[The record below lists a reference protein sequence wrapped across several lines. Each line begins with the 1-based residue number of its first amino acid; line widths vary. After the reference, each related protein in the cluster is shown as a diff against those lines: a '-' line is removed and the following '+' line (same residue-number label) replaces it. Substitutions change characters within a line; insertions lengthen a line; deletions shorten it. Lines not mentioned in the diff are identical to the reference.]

1 MNEQQ
6 YLLTCISE
14 EAVEVAKDATK
25 AIRFGLYDMHKDN
38 GMISNAVRLIQELNE
53 LIALV
58 ELAGTKGYLD
68 LSMLNDPI
76 IKNNKIMKY
85 EKYAEYARQNGT
97 LDINWDNLERNVCSS
112 KDVNGICPHRNSH
125 CNFPKCEE

>member
-6 YLLTCISE
+6 YLLTCIAE
-14 EAVEVAKDATK
+14 EASEVVKDATK
-25 AIRFGLYDMHKDN
+25 AIRFGLYDMHQDN
-38 GMISNAVRLIQELNE
+38 GNIPNAVRLIQELNE

-58 ELAGTKGYLD
+58 ELAGKKSYLD
-68 LSMLNDPI
+68 LSMLNDPV

-97 LDINWDNLERNVCSS
+97 LDINWDKLFAKKCSY
-112 KDVNGICPHRNSH
+112 KNVNGVCMTN
-125 CNFPKCEE
+125 KCIYPDCEK